1 MGNFVEGEFGYV
13 KSRRKST
20 TGTTTET
27 TDHTTKNKNIREA
40 KQGNVPNFP
49 GDFELLKLELISPNR
64 EGTINLKTNWS
75 DFNIYEDMFSN
86 CLTGS
91 ITMTDGVGF
100 MESLPIIGEET
111 IRIHVRTRGFKRE
124 RSGEKNVG
132 PFGGSENDGIIDLSF
147 RVYKI
152 DNVIKMNEGLT
163 MFTLHL
169 ISEEY
174 LLNLKTK
181 IRKSWDKPIR
191 ISTMVKELY
200 QQFFMRGRPL
210 AKKIFIEPTLNLTN
224 LIIPNY
230 APFKAFNFLS
240 KRAISSG
247 QHAVGSNFVFY
258 ETVKGFFFISLET
271 LMSGGGTGYTAGE
284 GSSDAPNE
292 GAGFIYTKPEQP
304 VKEVYTVQP
313 KTMNKFGDD
322 NKNVALELVSVD
334 SYKFTSNF
342 DVVENLRNGMYAN
355 RLLTHDI
362 VRMKWDTLDFNYVN
376 PENLDKKI
384 KVLPDTT
391 GATEVLEFAAQA
403 KDAKN
408 FFDTFTHLGEGQL
421 CSVDQDALGSPE
433 GHTIFFPT
441 NFAHEERFKQDLGS
455 QGVKGTVKGDLNI
468 ISNKVEQW
476 MQSRLVQ
483 EQEQQNIKLNIRAP
497 GLSTRSIGDL
507 IEFKLPTTD
516 LDDRGT
522 EVASTGHTYL
532 SGYYL
537 ITKLR
542 HHFTSEKYEIDFE
555 AIKDALHTSVGAGT
569 SAANDPRAAVSEK

>member
-1 MGNFVEGEFGYV
+1 MGDITAGEFGYV
-13 KSRRKST
+13 QSRRKST

-376 PENLDKKI
+376 PENLDKKV
-384 KVLPDTT
+384 KALPDTT
-391 GATEVLEFAAQA
+391 GGTEVLEFAAQA